1 MVNHALPSCRPR
13 RRGAGMIPMQRII
26 ESGFGIGA
34 SREPRLK
41 RMECVRRKTEGEN
54 PAGHPA
60 EVATLRKEVEGLRAD
75 IDRLTRLLASSR
87 ADYKRLC
94 DLFRQSY
101 ERELDRVDRAVADL
115 LRAATEPSAPAC
127 QSPDPATRQP
137 C

>member
-1 MVNHALPSCRPR
+1 
-13 RRGAGMIPMQRII
+13 MQRVIDN
-26 ESGFGIGA
+26 GFSIAA

-41 RMECVRRKTEGEN
+41 GMGCARLKTEGEN
-54 PAGHPA
+54 PVGHPA
-60 EVATLRKEVEGLRAD
+60 EIATLRKEVEGLRAD
-75 IDRLTRLLASSR
+75 IDRLTRLVALSR

-127 QSPDPATRQP
+127 QSPDPATRRP